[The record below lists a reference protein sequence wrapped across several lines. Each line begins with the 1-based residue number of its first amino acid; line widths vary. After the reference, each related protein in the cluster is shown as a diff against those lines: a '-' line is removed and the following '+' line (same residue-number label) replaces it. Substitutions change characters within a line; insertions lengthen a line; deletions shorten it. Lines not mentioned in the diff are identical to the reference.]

1 VPYQEFGVWKHDR
14 DGDVLVRTT
23 AYSLPAHL
31 DEHVQLVQPTTA
43 FHRAKGQRTTFRFSP
58 PAPEASPS
66 FNAGSKITV
75 PGSAVTVDA
84 SCKSTI
90 TVSCLKQL
98 YNAAG
103 YAPRAPK
110 KNAIALTGYLEEFAN
125 FADLQR
131 FYADQV
137 PHAINTSHDVVLI
150 DGAYRS
156 LPSGDRFSNQ
166 LMS

>member
-14 DGDVLVRTT
+14 DRDVLVRTT
-23 AYSLPAHL
+23 EYSLPAHL
-31 DEHVQLVQPTTA
+31 DEHIELVQPTTA

-66 FNAGSKITV
+66 FNAGTKITV

-98 YNAAG
+98 YNAVG
-103 YAPRAPK
+103 YVPRAPK

-137 PHAINTSHDVVLI
+137 PHAINTSCDVALI

-156 LPSGDRFSNQ
+156 LSREDRFSNQ
-166 LMS
+166 FPS